1 MIGEIDCK
9 IERGIIDR
17 EEGKKKRV
25 IERWKIILKGHHA
38 PSEGVNMRL

>member
-1 MIGEIDCK
+1 MQDRKRDIF
-9 IERGIIDR
+9 IDR

>member
-1 MIGEIDCK
+1 MIGEI
-9 IERGIIDR
+9 ERGIYIDG
-17 EEGKKKRV
+17 EEGKKERL